1 MTTKLQ
7 LVENAYEELALAGY
21 VFDLE
26 PEELDF
32 GLRKLETQMAS
43 MAAQDFNVGYAF
55 GSDINSE
62 SGLPLIAEEAVYLGL
77 AINLAASKGKD
88 VRPTTKT
95 NARRAMASL
104 SAFVARSQVQ
114 QQQYPGT
121 MPRGAGN
128 KPWRSLSSPFF
139 TVPDTAPLQN
149 SADGGLEFLGE

>member
-1 MTTKLQ
+1 MVTKLK
-7 LVENAYEELALAGY
+7 LVEDAYAELALAGW
-21 VFDLE
+21 VFDLD

-43 MAAQDFNVGYAF
+43 DAAQDLNIGYAF
-55 GSDINSE
+55 GNDINAE
-62 SGLPLIAEEAVYLGL
+62 CGLPLLAQEAAYLRL
-77 AINLAASKGKD
+77 AINLAASKGKS
-88 VRPTTKT
+88 VMPTTKV

-104 SAFVARSQVQ
+104 TAFVARGQVQ

-149 SADGGLEFLGE
+149 GADGGLEFLGE

>member
-1 MTTKLQ
+1 MVTKLQ
-7 LVENAYEELALAGY
+7 LIEDAYAELALAGW
-21 VFDLE
+21 VFDLD

-43 MAAQDFNVGYAF
+43 AAAQDLNIGYAF
-55 GSDINSE
+55 GSDINAD
-62 SGLPLIAEEAVYLGL
+62 SGLPLIAQEAVYLQL
-77 AINLAASKGKD
+77 AINLAASKGKA
-88 VRPTTKT
+88 VMLTTKT
-95 NARRAMASL
+95 NARRSIASL
-104 SAFVARSQVQ
+104 VAFVARGQVQ